1 MEKPTTIKQIEFGLR
16 AIMDN
21 PDFAMSVK
29 KIGNGGKGIV
39 ISSVEADKNLA
50 KVSGDKAFD
59 YYEEIQAIQHQS
71 VGEFDHII
79 YDGKT
84 PTAEQR
90 EEEHKKINDDNPYD
104 MGIHKKIKTFLD
116 RQGWIAEWQ
125 ECEAVMIVQDD

>member
-21 PDFAMSVK
+21 PDIAMSVK

-59 YYEEIQAIQHQS
+59 YYEESKQ
-71 VGEFDHII
+71 
-79 YDGKT
+79 Y
-84 PTAEQR
+84 
-90 EEEHKKINDDNPYD
+90 N
-104 MGIHKKIKTFLD
+104 IK
-116 RQGWIAEWQ
+116 A
-125 ECEAVMIVQDD
+125 